1 MENKDIIYEIEPNQ
15 QDFEMIKIIFE
26 KYNAFY
32 PSKTISLDILTKET
46 IGKEYIV
53 KEMIKKEY
61 IRKYKSGYY
70 YDKQMESN
78 RFRLH
83 LKIMRF
89 MIVISFIVYAIL
101 IAGLIAGIIE
111 GL

>member
-1 MENKDIIYEIEPNQ
+1 MENNIIYEIEPNQ
-15 QDFEMIKIIFE
+15 QDFEMIKVIFE

-32 PSKTISLDILTKET
+32 PAKTISLDVLRNET

-70 YDKQMESN
+70 YDKKMEDS

-89 MIVISFIVYAIL
+89 MIIVSFIIYAIL

>member
-1 MENKDIIYEIEPNQ
+1 MDKNVIYEIEPNQ
-15 QDFEMIKIIFE
+15 EDYEIIKDIFE

-32 PSKTISLDILTKET
+32 PAQTISLNTLVNET

-53 KEMIKKEY
+53 KDMIKKEY

-70 YDKQMESN
+70 YDKKMEDK
-78 RFRLH
+78 RFRFH
-83 LKIMRF
+83 LKVIRF
-89 MIVISFIVYAIL
+89 SILISFIIYAIL
-101 IAGLIAGIIE
+101 IAVLISGIVE